1 MRNRNVYHATA
12 LLGILI
18 VGPGLARAQEQEKLP
33 TTAPAP
39 APEAAQDQKKRLRST
54 LPP

>member
-18 VGPGLARAQEQEKLP
+18 VGPGLARAQEQEKPP
-33 TTAPAP
+33 TATAP